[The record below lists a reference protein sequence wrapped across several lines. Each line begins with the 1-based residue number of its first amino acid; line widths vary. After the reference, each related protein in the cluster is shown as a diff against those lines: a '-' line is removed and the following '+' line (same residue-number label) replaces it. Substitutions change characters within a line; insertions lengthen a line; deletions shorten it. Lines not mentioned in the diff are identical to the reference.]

1 MLKYKRG
8 CINDT
13 ASRKLMIVVS
23 PTFER
28 GAAVVLG
35 KRKLFPKV
43 GTHSQMPFSEKGRK
57 GTASRHKNKSQ
68 I

>member
-23 PTFER
+23 PTFEICLKYMR
-28 GAAVVLG
+28 
-35 KRKLFPKV
+35 P
-43 GTHSQMPFSEKGRK
+43 Q
-57 GTASRHKNKSQ
+57 
-68 I
+68 